1 VPGSSAPKLN
11 KTDGSS
17 AASGVTPH
25 APARPLDARHPHRRP
40 HRLDP
45 LTTAATAATRVARL
59 AVRLLELGAHRA
71 HHHLARRMVT
81 IAPYYT
87 NRGELYE
94 TIKPLRDQNDKIIGI
109 QVRNARNTNLDS
121 AGLDVPRSRC
131 VRGTRAIAA

>member
-1 VPGSSAPKLN
+1 
-11 KTDGSS
+11 
-17 AASGVTPH
+17 
-25 APARPLDARHPHRRP
+25 
-40 HRLDP
+40 
-45 LTTAATAATRVARL
+45 
-59 AVRLLELGAHRA
+59 VRLLELGAHRA

-121 AGLDVPRSRC
+121 AGLDVPLEHLDQQYTP
-131 VRGTRAIAA
+131 VYPEHTDFAIAA